1 MADLA
6 TKSDAAESQREGTRV
21 VDVTEKGTV
30 AKHGGRDIAADAGI
44 AIANTRW
51 GNRSMGNGGVIGA

>member
-6 TKSDAAESQREGTRV
+6 TKSDSGEPQREGTRV
-21 VDVTEKGTV
+21 VDVSEQGTV
-30 AKHGGRDIAADAGI
+30 QKHGGRDIANDAGI

-51 GNRSMGNGGVIGA
+51 GGRSMGNGGAVT